1 VGPIKVTPA
10 TRRIRNLGI
19 LVRNCR
25 LPRLTW
31 VAEAFPFGAVLL
43 ARDRARGGLYELRAV
58 FGYKVGH
65 MKRSV
70 VILSAFALL
79 GASCSSEASTAS
91 GHAVSPPTQQTPASK
106 PIAHVGD
113 ALNLMRIGEQKITVT
128 LLQVINPATVPNGWG
143 DAGKTYIATKLKITN
158 AGTSSIVG
166 NTNSDVSVVG
176 SDKQSYRAD
185 FATVTECKDFVD
197 GWFLL
202 AAGASTTGCVV
213 FKLPQGVTSVKVKY
227 APSSG
232 ISHDVGEW
240 LNP

>member
-1 VGPIKVTPA
+1 
-10 TRRIRNLGI
+10 
-19 LVRNCR
+19 
-25 LPRLTW
+25 
-31 VAEAFPFGAVLL
+31 
-43 ARDRARGGLYELRAV
+43 
-58 FGYKVGH
+58 

-106 PIAHVGD
+106 PIAHV
-113 ALNLMRIGEQKITVT
+113 GEQKITVT

-176 SDKQSYRAD
+176 SDNHSYRAD

>member
-31 VAEAFPFGAVLL
+31 VAEAFHFGAVLL

-65 MKRSV
+65 MKRFV
-70 VILSAFALL
+70 VTLSAFALL
-79 GASCSSEASTAS
+79 ATSCSSEASTAS
-91 GHAVSPPTQQTPASK
+91 GHAVSPPTQQTPASN

-176 SDKQSYRAD
+176 SDNHSYRAD

>member
-1 VGPIKVTPA
+1 
-10 TRRIRNLGI
+10 
-19 LVRNCR
+19 
-25 LPRLTW
+25 
-31 VAEAFPFGAVLL
+31 
-43 ARDRARGGLYELRAV
+43 
-58 FGYKVGH
+58 

-176 SDKQSYRAD
+176 SDNHSYRAD

-240 LNP
+240 LIP